1 MAIKKV
7 KEAAAINYGLS
18 RVITVKFNLNLPKQ
32 KYDPKNVLID
42 YNMSPQIK
50 LDSVGSLIIIS
61 VQIRAAINETKE
73 EVLSIETLFF
83 YKAENLNNYITEDKE
98 KGWKFKDKRHLGLLT
113 TLIGI
118 SIS

>member
-1 MAIKKV
+1 M
-7 KEAAAINYGLS
+7 
-18 RVITVKFNLNLPKQ
+18 
-32 KYDPKNVLID
+32 
-42 YNMSPQIK
+42 
-50 LDSVGSLIIIS
+50 
-61 VQIRAAINETKE
+61 QIRAAINETKE

-118 SIS
+118 SISTMRGIMIEKSKGTLLDGKMLPIINPNTFIKNQ